1 MYFKGS
7 TENPIDLVMDICVL
21 LAIQLSF
28 TKLAIIILLNKIF
41 GGFIMDVFIIILMFG
56 SLIGAGI
63 ILPFICKF
71 LIEKQINKLQIIIFS
86 IFVVIF
92 TLSVILDLKLY
103 AETYTLDLILAMF
116 LVLFSTIS
124 QGKPRSNGFLF

>member
-1 MYFKGS
+1 
-7 TENPIDLVMDICVL
+7 
-21 LAIQLSF
+21 
-28 TKLAIIILLNKIF
+28 
-41 GGFIMDVFIIILMFG
+41 MDVFIIILMFG